1 MEFWKISCCVIGF
14 KLSLDIDR
22 VSFCADGPKNGLEK
36 VLLIVWPWASVQDIR
51 FSEPDSNKLYIHIS
65 MVITIQHKRGP
76 ISRSQQSPAIQNVY
90 DIVAEPEPWFVVL
103 ISALRSQRNLAL
115 LASGMKETRRNI
127 HLLTKR
133 PKIGRNLFIRFLC
146 ESLPSACNNENYTYP
161 GLSDDFW
168 NVWYQ

>member
-1 MEFWKISCCVIGF
+1 MSPFVLMGQKWTKKGF
-14 KLSLDIDR
+14 TNCLTL
-22 VSFCADGPKNGLEK
+22 SFCTRYQILRAWQQQ
-36 VLLIVWPWASVQDIR
+36 VI
-51 FSEPDSNKLYIHIS
+51 IHIS
-65 MVITIQHKRGP
+65 KVITIQHKRGP

-133 PKIGRNLFIRFLC
+133 PKIGRNLSIRFLC

-161 GLSDDFW
+161 GLSDVFW